1 MPEQDSFKIAPP
13 PVDPN
18 ETAEARLKRLKMRSM
33 RRGIKEMDLILSA
46 FADAEL
52 AGMDAG
58 ALDTYDALLHENDQ
72 ELLTWVTGQVAAP
85 AQYTDMIARISVSLQ
100 SN

>member
-1 MPEQDSFKIAPP
+1 MSDDFRITPP

-18 ETAEARLKRLKMRSM
+18 ETRDARLKRLKMRSM

-52 AGMDAG
+52 AGMSEAE
-58 ALDTYDALLHENDQ
+58 LDLFDALLHENDQ
-72 ELLTWVTGQVAAP
+72 DLYVWVTGQDAAP
-85 AQYTDMIARISVSLQ
+85 DRFSGLISRVSK
-100 SN
+100 SIHKG